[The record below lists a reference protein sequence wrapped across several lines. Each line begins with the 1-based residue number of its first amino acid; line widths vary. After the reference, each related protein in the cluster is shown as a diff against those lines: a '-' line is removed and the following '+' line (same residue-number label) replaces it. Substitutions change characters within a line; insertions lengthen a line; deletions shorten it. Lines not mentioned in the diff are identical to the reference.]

1 MSLTPL
7 TGMTFQTQVNGCMTA
22 TIMLIVIIITAKDF
36 ITHLMEL
43 DPKKRYTCEQA
54 LKHPWYVKYI

>member
-1 MSLTPL
+1 MNLIL
-7 TGMTFQTQVNGCMTA
+7 HIGMIFQIQVNGECIYM
-22 TIMLIVIIITAKDF
+22 IVMMVIIIIAKDF

-54 LKHPWYVKYI
+54 LKHPWYVRYN

>member
-1 MSLTPL
+1 M
-7 TGMTFQTQVNGCMTA
+7 
-22 TIMLIVIIITAKDF
+22 IMMAIIIVAKDF

-54 LKHPWYVKYI
+54 LKHPWYVRYNAVLCILL